1 MLISRKIV
9 TGAVT
14 LVSAAA
20 ITAAAAPVNAAPA
33 SAASEAAG
41 TRCSSSWK
49 NAGAVPGRW
58 SKVKDSTC
66 SIIGHDG
73 FKIGY
78 QWKVERGTRI
88 CVKVKGFNAQHKL
101 KWYDAGCAKSG
112 SVRVPWGNVAD
123 IKEMK
128 VKGAALFK
136 WR

>member
-1 MLISRKIV
+1 MSVSRKIV

-33 SAASEAAG
+33 TPSSQSAV
-41 TRCSSSWK
+41 RCSSSWK
-49 NAGAVPGRW
+49 NAGSVPGRW
-58 SKVKDSTC
+58 SKVKDNTC
-66 SIIGHDG
+66 AVIGHDG

-78 QWKVERGTRI
+78 QWAVERGTRI
-88 CVKVKGFNAQHKL
+88 CVKVKGYNAQHKTT
-101 KWYDAGCAKSG
+101 WYDAGCGKTG
-112 SVRVPWGNVAD
+112 SVRVPWGNVAGN
-123 IKEMK
+123 KEMK